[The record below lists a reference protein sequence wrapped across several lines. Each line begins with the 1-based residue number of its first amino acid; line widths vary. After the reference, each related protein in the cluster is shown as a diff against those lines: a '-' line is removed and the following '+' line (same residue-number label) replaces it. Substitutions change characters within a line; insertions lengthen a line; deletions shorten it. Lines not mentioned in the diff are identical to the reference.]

1 VVGYYQNIDQIKAVV
16 NGFELCTTGKDDFP
30 HRSHLTV
37 AVYYLL
43 ASNEAEATDKIRS
56 GLIRFLDHHGV
67 GRAKFHETLTVFWM
81 KAISALV
88 RRLDSE
94 LKLHEVTNTVIESLG
109 NSRLVFDYY
118 SEELLW
124 SDEAR
129 KNWVF
134 PDLKHLGSETTQLA
148 SSQIN
153 ISN

>member
-1 VVGYYQNIDQIKAVV
+1 MAGYYLDVDQIKAVV
-16 NGFELCTTGKDDFP
+16 NGFESCTTAKDDFP

-43 ASNEAEATDKIRS
+43 SSNEAEATDKIRS
-56 GLIRFLDHHGV
+56 GLFRFLDHHGV
-67 GRAKFHETLTVFWM
+67 GRVKFHETLTVFWM

-88 RRLDSE
+88 RRLDRE

>member
-1 VVGYYQNIDQIKAVV
+1 
-16 NGFELCTTGKDDFP
+16 
-30 HRSHLTV
+30 
-37 AVYYLL
+37 
-43 ASNEAEATDKIRS
+43 
-56 GLIRFLDHHGV
+56 FLDHHGV

-88 RRLDSE
+88 RRLDRE

-134 PDLKHLGSETTQLA
+134 PDLKHLEE
-148 SSQIN
+148 
-153 ISN
+153 